1 VGGGHPWA
9 IDPLPVHVGLAYAT
23 RGRTLFEV
31 GTFNGLLPAEFQGLI
46 CSGAEG
52 IGALIACVGHDGG
65 TTLKYLL
72 GIASLDPG
80 CRTRCAQ
87 ATGLFGAKRDRTVTL
102 GSQAFH

>member
-46 CSGAEG
+46 CPGAEG
-52 IGALIACVGHDGG
+52 FGALIACVSHDGG
-65 TTLKYLL
+65 VPIKYLL
-72 GIASLDPG
+72 GVAPLDPG

-87 ATGLFGAKRDRTVTL
+87 AASLFRAKRNRAKTL
-102 GSQAFH
+102 GC